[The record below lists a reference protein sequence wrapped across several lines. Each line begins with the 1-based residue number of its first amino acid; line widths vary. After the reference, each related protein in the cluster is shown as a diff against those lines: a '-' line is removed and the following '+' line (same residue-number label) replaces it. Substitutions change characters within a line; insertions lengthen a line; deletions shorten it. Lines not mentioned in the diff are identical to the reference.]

1 MFYVPELNL
10 KGKGPLS
17 RSSNIQ
23 PDLTIED
30 HINNF
35 GLCRL
40 WQASH
45 SAKNVNR
52 KVATEFKYEGWDKK
66 LEYFR

>member
-17 RSSNIQ
+17 RSPISYLCFQKYIDI
-23 PDLTIED
+23 DLLQF
-30 HINNF
+30 H
-35 GLCRL
+35 RL

-45 SAKNVNR
+45 TSKNVNR
-52 KVATEFKYEGWDKK
+52 KVATDFKYEGYIMLLD
-66 LEYFR
+66 RSS